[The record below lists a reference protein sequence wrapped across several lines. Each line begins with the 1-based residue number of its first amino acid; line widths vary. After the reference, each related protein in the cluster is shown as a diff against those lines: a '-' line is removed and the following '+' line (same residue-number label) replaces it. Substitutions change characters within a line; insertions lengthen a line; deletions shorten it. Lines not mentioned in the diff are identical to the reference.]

1 MYLDLIIRPNGDIRI
16 DDMDELEEALKQND
30 ITEDIYRLALSTKEN
45 LINDLLNDLPKLYE
59 FCIQS
64 MLQIEKSIPSN

>member
-1 MYLDLIIRPNGDIRI
+1 
-16 DDMDELEEALKQND
+16 MDELEEALKQND